1 MDAVRSMLFTPGH
14 RPDLIAKAS
23 RSAADAVIVD
33 LEDAVAT
40 SAKDQARSN
49 LASLPA
55 GALPY
60 FVRLNGFE
68 TTALWED
75 LVAAAD
81 AGAEGVI
88 LPKAES
94 RQVMLKVCGALSVL
108 ETAAGRPEGSI
119 ALIPMIETAVGVQN
133 AFEILDG
140 CPRVE
145 AVMFGSGEQGDLVA
159 DLGVQ
164 WEPTGTGLHYSRS
177 RVLLAAR
184 AAGVPHPIDGVFMNF
199 RDQAALRTESQL
211 ARRLGYVA
219 KLAIHPAQVTV
230 INQVFT
236 PTPEEVA
243 HHRAILEMFEKAERE
258 GTASVGADG
267 KMIDYAV
274 ARTAR
279 SVLARSDAANKG
291 EFAGHGVVAALME
304 DRALKPK

>member
-33 LEDAVAT
+33 LEDAVAAG
-40 SAKDQARSN
+40 AKDRARSN
-49 LASLPA
+49 LASLPESA
-55 GALPY
+55 VPF
-60 FVRLNGFE
+60 FVRVNGVE
-68 TTALWED
+68 TGLLWQD
-75 LVAAAD
+75 LVAAVH
-81 AGAEGVI
+81 AGVAGVI
-88 LPKAES
+88 LPKAED
-94 RQVMLKVCGALSVL
+94 RNVVLKLCGALSGL
-108 ETAAGRPEGSI
+108 ETAAGRPDGSI
-119 ALIPMIETAVGVQN
+119 ALIPLIETAAGVQN
-133 AFEILDG
+133 AFETLDG

-184 AAGVPHPIDGVFMNF
+184 AAGIPHPIDGVFMNF
-199 RDQAALRTESQL
+199 RDQEALRVECNL

-219 KLAIHPAQVTV
+219 KLAIHPGQVGP
-230 INQVFT
+230 INEVFT

-243 HHRAILEMFEKAERE
+243 HHRSVLEMFEKAEAE
-258 GTASVGADG
+258 GVASLGADG
-267 KMIDYAV
+267 QMVDYAV

-279 SVLARSDAANKG
+279 SVLARA
-291 EFAGHGVVAALME
+291 EVAQS
-304 DRALKPK
+304 RT

>member
-49 LASLPA
+49 LDSLPQSA
-55 GALPY
+55 IPF
-60 FVRLNGFE
+60 FVRVNGFE
-68 TTALWED
+68 TGLLWED
-75 LVAAAD
+75 VAAAVH
-81 AGAEGVI
+81 AGVAGVI
-88 LPKAES
+88 LPKAED
-94 RQVMLKVCGALSVL
+94 RNVMLKVCGALSAL
-108 ETAAGRPEGSI
+108 ETAAGQPEGSI

-133 AFEILDG
+133 AFEILNG

-184 AAGVPHPIDGVFMNF
+184 AAGVPHPMDGVFMNF
-199 RDQAALRTESQL
+199 RDQDALRVESQL
-211 ARRLGYVA
+211 ARRMGYVS
-219 KLAIHPAQVTV
+219 KLAIHPAQVGV
-230 INQVFT
+230 INEVFT

-243 HHRAILEMFEKAERE
+243 HHRTILEMFEKAEAE
-258 GTASVGADG
+258 GTASIGADG
-267 KMIDYAV
+267 RMVDYAV

-279 SVLARSDAANKG
+279 SVL
-291 EFAGHGVVAALME
+291 
-304 DRALKPK
+304 DRARVAGSR